1 MKHEWFYD
9 SAAFNTDKPVLYLAL
24 LTVLRNGEA
33 IIYVEQQSYSF
44 SSEDEAQ
51 FWLTDEE
58 FTAIEY
64 MLEDCG
70 MLVIAP
76 TLLPM

>member
-1 MKHEWFYD
+1 
-9 SAAFNTDKPVLYLAL
+9 
-24 LTVLRNGEA
+24 
-33 IIYVEQQSYSF
+33 VEQQSYSF